1 MEGTLSAEVMN
12 QLFINK
18 LSEPGGKEKIAA
30 AENEIIRDRLREDS
44 FIDKLIPQKP
54 VQRQDLQ
61 VSLEGHDTLIKV
73 EWVEPGSKATSMSF
87 RGDPQNNQ
95 YVRSSRFGIAFHKIK
110 SARYE
115 KEETE
120 LSAYPYSILDYIKS
134 NVPKDMATIRDRQW
148 TLHLEQAVQRLQ
160 LDANSSTAT
169 QHEAADEVANSLTIS
184 GVTKGVN
191 AKQSALTDSYVSL
204 ALDPDDITALCKL
217 PVHSQGQ
224 EGGLRI
230 DTILL
235 TDYDFEDVMTWTTD
249 VTGDKVASEMIVSGW
264 KYSTFKGRKY
274 VRTLKTNI
282 LREGNVYGL
291 SESQFVGK
299 NYIYQMPKFY
309 IDKIG
314 DMITF
319 FAWCVV
325 GGGIG
330 NIAGIR
336 KLELYPG
343 SVVPGALSNTTGTAV
358 SDSSVYTSRLPKAE
372 DDLFGQNNKVDSG
385 GTYPSVYQY

>member
-1 MEGTLSAEVMN
+1 MEGMTDPSVAN

-18 LSEPGGKEKIAA
+18 LREPGGKEKIAA
-30 AENEIIRDRLREDS
+30 LEDEIIRDRLREDA
-44 FIDKLIPQKP
+44 FIDKLIPQKT
-54 VQRQDLQ
+54 VQRSELQ
-61 VSLEGHDTLIKV
+61 VSMEGHDTLIKV
-73 EWVEPGSKATSMSF
+73 EWVEPGSKATAMSF
-87 RGDPQNNQ
+87 RGDPAENV
-95 YVRSSRFGIAFHKIK
+95 YVRSERFGIGFYKIK

-120 LSAYPYSILDYIKS
+120 LSVYPYSILDYIKA
-134 NVPKDMATIRDRQW
+134 NVPKDMAKIRDRQW

-160 LDANSSTAT
+160 LDANNSTAT
-169 QHEAADEVANSLTIS
+169 QHEAADEVAVNVVVS

-191 AKQSALTDSYVSL
+191 AKQSTNTDSYMGL
-204 ALDPDDITALCKL
+204 PLDPDDITALCKL

-235 TDYDFEDVMTWTTD
+235 TDFDFEDVMNWTAE
-249 VTGDKVASEMIVSGW
+249 VTGDKVQSEIIVSGW

-282 LREGNVYGL
+282 LREANIYGL

-299 NYIYQMPKFY
+299 NYMYQAPKFY

-330 NIAGIR
+330 NIGGIR
-336 KLELYPG
+336 KLELFPG
-343 SVVPGALSNTTGTAV
+343 SLVPGALSNTTGIAA
-358 SDSSVYTSRLPKAE
+358 SDGTVYTSRLPKAE
-372 DDLFGQNNKVDSG
+372 ADLFGENNKVSAG
-385 GTYPSVYQY
+385 GTYPQVHQY

>member
-30 AENEIIRDRLREDS
+30 AEQDIIRDRLREDS
-44 FIDKLIPQKP
+44 FIERLTPQTW
-54 VQRQDLQ
+54 VQRQGLQ

-73 EWVEPGSKATSMSF
+73 EWVEPNSKATSMSF
-87 RGDPQNNQ
+87 RGDPNENQ
-95 YVRSSRFGIAFHKIK
+95 YVRSSRFGIAFYKIK

-120 LSAYPYSILDYIKS
+120 LAAYPYSILDYIKS

-148 TLHLEQAVQRLQ
+148 TIHLEQAVQRLQ
-160 LDANSSTAT
+160 VEANGGAT
-169 QHEAADEVANSLTIS
+169 RHEAADEVANNVVAS

-191 AKQSALTDSYVSL
+191 AKQSAATDSFIGL
-204 ALDPDDITALCKL
+204 ALDPDDITNLCKL

-224 EGGLRI
+224 QGGLRI
-230 DTILL
+230 DCILL
-235 TDYDFEDVMTWTTD
+235 TDYDFEDVMTWTVD

-282 LREGNVYGL
+282 LREGNIYGL

-299 NYIYQMPKFY
+299 NYIFQTPKFY
-309 IDKIG
+309 IDKIA

-319 FAWCVV
+319 SAWCVV

-343 SVVPGALSNTTGTAV
+343 SVVPGALSSSGT
-358 SDSSVYTSRLPKAE
+358 SVADGSLYTSRLPKAE
-372 DDLFGQNNKVDSG
+372 GDLFGENNKVDAG
-385 GTYPSVYQY
+385 GTMPAVYQY

>member
-1 MEGTLSAEVMN
+1 MESSLSPEVIN
-12 QLFINK
+12 QLLINK
-18 LSEPGGKEKIAA
+18 LGEAGGKEKIAA
-30 AENEIIRDRLREDS
+30 SENDIIRDRLREDS

-61 VSLEGHDTLIKV
+61 VSLEGHDSLIKV
-73 EWVEPGSKATSMSF
+73 EWLEPNSKATAMSF
-87 RGDPQNNQ
+87 RGDPRENQ
-95 YVRSSRFGIAFHKIK
+95 YVRGSRFGIGFYKIK

-120 LSAYPYSILDYIKS
+120 LMTYPYSILDYIKQ

-160 LDANSSTAT
+160 VDSNGGAT
-169 QHEAADEVANSLTIS
+169 QHEAADEVANDVNSS

-191 AKQSALTDSYVSL
+191 ARSAASTDSYISL
-204 ALDPDDITALCKL
+204 PLDPDDITNLCKM

-235 TDYDFEDVMTWTTD
+235 TDYDFEDVMSWTVE
-249 VTGDKVASEMIVSGW
+249 VTGDKVQSEIIVSGW
-264 KYSTFKGRKY
+264 KYTTFKGRKY
-274 VRTLKTNI
+274 VRTIKTNI
-282 LREGNVYGL
+282 LREGNIYGL

-299 NYIYQMPKFY
+299 NYILNAPKFY
-309 IDKIG
+309 IDKVG

-325 GGGIG
+325 GGAIG
-330 NIAGIR
+330 NIAGVR

-343 SVVPGALSNTTGTAV
+343 SVVPTQLSNNTGVAADG
-358 SDSSVYTSRLPKAE
+358 SLYTSRLPKAE
-372 DDLFGQNNKVDSG
+372 DDLFGVNNKVDAG
-385 GTYPSVYQY
+385 GTYPQVVQY